1 LGQKSCATA
10 FQWCQANKTK
20 LLRINSQFEV
30 KLIFQEFI
38 ELLKSGQQKE
48 ALQYIRKCPET
59 IKSQHIEEIK
69 KAMGCLTFYNQI
81 DKLPSYKFYFEE
93 TRWDDLISIFR
104 HDSFLVSGVT
114 INTNLEISLKVR
126 RGMDVKG
133 LVII

>member
-1 LGQKSCATA
+1 M
-10 FQWCQANKTK
+10 
-20 LLRINSQFEV
+20 